1 MSATSTAP
9 AGAGTPVRRP
19 GVVLAVILVT
29 QLMVILDGTVV
40 TIAMPQIR
48 EALDFSP
55 AGLSWVQNAY
65 ALAFGGLLLL
75 GARAG
80 DLLGRRRVFAT
91 GITVFT
97 AASLLGGL
105 APTAE
110 LLLAARVLQG
120 VGGAIAAPAA
130 LTLLMLTFPEG
141 PERLKALGLYS
152 LVSSGGASVGL
163 VVGGMLTD
171 WVSWRWGLFINVPIG
186 IALVLAARHYLT
198 ETPVRTG
205 RFDVS
210 GALTSTLGIT
220 AVVYAF
226 IRVAEVGWSATEV
239 LAAFAVGLVLLTAFV
254 VIERRAAQPI
264 VPLRLFADRD
274 RVAAYLTMLL
284 VVGTMFGMFFFLT
297 QYLQGVL
304 GFTPLQAGL
313 AFLPLTGLLFT
324 ASRIVPRLIG
334 VVGGGRLMLGGG
346 VLLVA
351 GMLWLRQ
358 VSVDSSY
365 AGAVVGPLVLFGLG
379 AGMIFIPLTG
389 RALAGVQAED
399 AGAASGLLNV
409 LQQVGGALGLG
420 LLVTLFGTATRSSIE
435 RGVPGSPAEQARQVL
450 TDGVGAA
457 FTGAVVFAALTL
469 AVIVATVWPRRKQA
483 PVDDAAPEAAE
494 DPAAP
499 TEVAAVGGSPAT
511 AAGSM
516 ARPEV

>member
-1 MSATSTAP
+1 MSATSAAP
-9 AGAGTPVRRP
+9 GGASTGTPARRP

-40 TIAMPQIR
+40 NIAMPKIQH
-48 EALDFSP
+48 ALGFSP
-55 AGLSWVQNAY
+55 SNLSWVQNAY

-80 DLLGRRRVFAT
+80 DRLGRRRVFIT
-91 GITVFT
+91 GVGVFT

-105 APTAE
+105 APNAE

-120 VGGAIAAPAA
+120 IGGAIAAPAA
-130 LTLLMLTFPEG
+130 LTLLMLTFREG

-186 IALVLAARHYLT
+186 IGLIFAARQVMT
-198 ETPVRTG
+198 ETTPESG
-205 RFDVS
+205 KFDVA

-220 AVVYAF
+220 SLVYGF
-226 IRVAEVGWSATEV
+226 IRVAEQGWTSAEV
-239 LAAFAVGLVLLTAFV
+239 LVAFAVGLVLLTAFV
-254 VIERRAAQPI
+254 LIERRVSHPI
-264 VPLRLFADRD
+264 VPLRLFRDSD

-304 GFTPLQAGL
+304 GLTPLAAGL

-324 ASRIVPRLIG
+324 SSRIVPRLLG
-334 VVGGGRLMLGGG
+334 RVDGGRLMIAGAIS
-346 VLLVA
+346 VTA
-351 GMLWLRQ
+351 GMVWLTRLT
-358 VSVDSSY
+358 VDSSY
-365 AGAVVGPLVLFGLG
+365 LGAVVGPLVLFGFG

-389 RALAGVQAED
+389 RALAGVQPEN

-420 LLVTLFGTATRSSIE
+420 ILVTIFGTASRSSIARGGSANPVE
-435 RGVPGSPAEQARQVL
+435 RARQVL
-450 TDGVGAA
+450 TDGVHAA
-457 FTGAVVFAALTL
+457 FIGSAIYAALTL
-469 AVIVATVWPRRKQA
+469 IVIVLGVRPWTWRRSRATVGEVA
-483 PVDDAAPEAAE
+483 TEAAAVE
-494 DPAAP
+494 PA
-499 TEVAAVGGSPAT
+499 VVDSHL
-511 AAGSM
+511 
-516 ARPEV
+516 

>member
-1 MSATSTAP
+1 MSATSAAP
-9 AGAGTPVRRP
+9 RGASTGTPARRP

-40 TIAMPQIR
+40 NIAMPKIQH
-48 EALDFSP
+48 ALDFSP
-55 AGLSWVQNAY
+55 SNLSWVQNAY

-80 DLLGRRRVFAT
+80 DLLGRRRVFIT
-91 GITVFT
+91 GVTVFT
-97 AASLLGGL
+97 GASLLGGL

-120 VGGAIAAPAA
+120 IGGAIAAPAA
-130 LTLLMLTFPEG
+130 LTLLMLTFREG

-186 IALVLAARHYLT
+186 IGLVFAARHVLT
-198 ETPVRTG
+198 ETPAESG
-205 RFDVS
+205 KFDVA

-220 AVVYAF
+220 SLVYGF
-226 IRVAEVGWSATEV
+226 IRVAEAGWTSPEV
-239 LAAFAVGLVLLTAFV
+239 LAAFAVGLVLLTTFV
-254 VIERRAAQPI
+254 LIERRVSHPI
-264 VPLRLFADRD
+264 VPLRLFRDSD

-304 GFTPLQAGL
+304 GLSPLAAGL

-324 ASRIVPRLIG
+324 SSRIVPRLLG
-334 VVGGGRLMLGGG
+334 RVDGGKLMIAGAIS
-346 VLLVA
+346 VTA
-351 GMLWLRQ
+351 GMIWLTRLTL
-358 VSVDSSY
+358 DSSY
-365 AGAVVGPLVLFGLG
+365 LTGVVGPLVLFGFG

-389 RALAGVQAED
+389 RALAGVQPEN

-420 LLVTLFGTATRSSIE
+420 ILVTIFGTASRSSIADGGSANPVE
-435 RGVPGSPAEQARQVL
+435 RAREVL
-450 TDGVGAA
+450 TDGVHAA
-457 FTGAVVFAALTL
+457 FIGSAVYAALTL
-469 AVIVATVWPRRKQA
+469 TVIVLGVRPWTWRRSRAADVATEPTAVE
-483 PVDDAAPEAAE
+483 PVVVD
-494 DPAAP
+494 
-499 TEVAAVGGSPAT
+499 SHI
-511 AAGSM
+511 
-516 ARPEV
+516 